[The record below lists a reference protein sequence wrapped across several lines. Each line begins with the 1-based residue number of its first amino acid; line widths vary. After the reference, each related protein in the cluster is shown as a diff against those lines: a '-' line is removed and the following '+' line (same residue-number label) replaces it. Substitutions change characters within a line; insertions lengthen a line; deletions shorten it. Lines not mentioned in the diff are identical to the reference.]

1 MDANYGEAVFITTK
15 RMNEQFLACVLA
27 CDQEAYYRT
36 SSFSI
41 SLWT

>member
-15 RMNEQFLACVLA
+15 RMNEQLLGCES
-27 CDQEAYYRT
+27 DQEAYYRT